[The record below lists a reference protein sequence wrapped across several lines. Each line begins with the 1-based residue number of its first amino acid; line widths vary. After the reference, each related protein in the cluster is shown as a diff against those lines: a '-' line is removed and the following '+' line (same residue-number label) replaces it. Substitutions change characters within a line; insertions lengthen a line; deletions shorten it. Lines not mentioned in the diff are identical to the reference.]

1 MGAMNSRVRKRIMV
15 VEDNSLNREM
25 LRMILADSYDIV
37 EAENGQEAI
46 NILKSGS
53 IRIDL
58 ILLDVVMP
66 VMDGFTFLERLRNDE
81 ILKLIPV
88 IVATQSDGDDNE
100 IKALRCGATDF
111 FSKPYKPEIIRHR
124 IENIFRLRE
133 NATIASQFQY
143 DSMTDLYSRG
153 YFFMKVAEWLEANPD
168 VDYNIVCVNIVNFK
182 LYNEVFGE
190 KKGNELLI
198 GMAETIR
205 KYAGDGGVC
214 GRFGGDRFVILQE
227 REREET
233 DRANFVSTGRGSIE
247 GVMVKFGVYEI
258 VDRTIGIDVMCD
270 RGFMAADSIRNRY
283 DVNVA
288 LYDAAMRTRIIR
300 EKTITESMESAVTK
314 DQFEIY
320 YQPKYDVDSVQIAG
334 AEALIRWN
342 HPELGYVPPNEF
354 ITLFEKN
361 GFITILD
368 KYVINKVCMQMGEW
382 KAEGLKLPPVSVN
395 LSRTDVYCSD
405 IVEYITGCI
414 ETNGLAASDI
424 HIEITESAYTEHP
437 AQIIAMVEKMRDN
450 GIVIEL
456 DDFGTGYSSLN
467 MLNEINAD
475 VLKMDM
481 RFIRTKSEKE
491 AQQGILKLI
500 INLARWMDMKVIA
513 EGVET
518 EEQLMRI
525 RDVGCDYVQ
534 GYLFSR
540 PLPSDEYEKLIR
552 NSDVICRTEIE
563 SLMPTVLVADS
574 DDEYVKAVSE
584 TFAKEFNVIS
594 SVNCRETIEL
604 LDDSVSA
611 LILGTE
617 LPGDMEEL
625 ENALKIQRRHK
636 KLPIISVFKPG
647 IVTDEMAESSPGDD
661 FLCRC
666 HPISNLK
673 QRIINMISTE

>member
-1 MGAMNSRVRKRIMV
+1 MNSRVRKRIMV

-25 LRMILADSYDIV
+25 LRVILADSYDIV
-37 EAENGQEAI
+37 EAEHGQEAFD
-46 NILKSGS
+46 ILKTGS
-53 IRIDL
+53 VRIDL

-66 VMDGFTFLERLRNDE
+66 VMDGFTFLEQLKNDE
-81 ILKLIPV
+81 MLKLIPV

-153 YFFMKVAEWLEANPD
+153 YFFMKVAEMLEAHPD
-168 VDYNIVCVNIVNFK
+168 IDYNIVCINVVNFK

-190 KKGNELLI
+190 KKGNEILI
-198 GMAETIR
+198 AMAEYIR
-205 KYAGDGGVC
+205 ENVGDSGLC
-214 GRFGGDRFVILQE
+214 GRFGGDRFVVLQE
-227 REREET
+227 REREIA
-233 DRANFVSTGRGSIE
+233 DRKHFTETGRSIE
-247 GVMVKFGVYEI
+247 GITVKFGVYEI
-258 VDRTIGIDVMCD
+258 FDRSIGIDIMCD

-288 LYDAAMRTRIIR
+288 LYDAEMRTRLIR
-300 EKTITESMESAVTK
+300 EKTITESMESAVTN

-342 HPELGYVPPNEF
+342 HPELGYVPPSEF

-382 KAEGLKLPPVSVN
+382 KAEGLRLPPVSVN

-481 RFIRTKSEKE
+481 RFIQTKSEKE

-518 EEQLMRI
+518 QEQLMRI
-525 RDVGCDYVQ
+525 RDAGCDYVQ
-534 GYLFSR
+534 GYLFSK
-540 PLPSDEYEKLIR
+540 PLPAGEYEYLIR
-552 NSDVICRTEIE
+552 NNDVICKAEIE
-563 SLMPTVLVADS
+563 SLIPAVLVADS
-574 DDEYVKAVSE
+574 DDEYVEAVAE
-584 TFAKEFNVIS
+584 KFAKEFNVINS
-594 SVNCRETIEL
+594 RNCEETIEL
-604 LDDSVSA
+604 LDDSIAA
-611 LILGTE
+611 LILGAE
-617 LPGDMEEL
+617 LPGDMKALEE
-625 ENALKIQRRHK
+625 ALKIHRRHK

-647 IVTDEMAESSPGDD
+647 IVTDEMAENCPGDD

>member
-1 MGAMNSRVRKRIMV
+1 MNSRVRKRIMV

-25 LRMILADSYDIV
+25 IRVILADSYDIV
-37 EAENGQEAI
+37 EVEHGQEAFD
-46 NILKSGS
+46 ILKTGS
-53 IRIDL
+53 VRIDL

-66 VMDGFTFLERLRNDE
+66 VMDGFTFLEQLKNDE
-81 ILKLIPV
+81 MLKLIPV

-153 YFFMKVAEWLEANPD
+153 YFFMKVAEMLEANPD
-168 VDYNIVCVNIVNFK
+168 IDYNIVCINVVNFK

-190 KKGNELLI
+190 KKGNEILI
-198 GMAETIR
+198 AMAEYIR
-205 KYAGDGGVC
+205 ENVGDSGLC
-214 GRFGGDRFVILQE
+214 GRFGGDRFVVLQE
-227 REREET
+227 REREIA
-233 DRANFVSTGRGSIE
+233 DRKHFTETGRSIE
-247 GVMVKFGVYEI
+247 GITVKFGVYEI
-258 VDRTIGIDVMCD
+258 FDRSIGIDIMCD

-288 LYDAAMRTRIIR
+288 LYDAEMRTRLIR
-300 EKTITESMESAVTK
+300 EKTITESMESAVTN

-342 HPELGYVPPNEF
+342 HPELGYVPPSEF

-382 KAEGLKLPPVSVN
+382 KAEGLRLPPVSVN

-450 GIVIEL
+450 GIVIEM

-481 RFIRTKSEKE
+481 RFIQTKSEKE

-518 EEQLMRI
+518 QEQLMRI
-525 RDVGCDYVQ
+525 RDAGCDYVQ
-534 GYLFSR
+534 GYLFSK
-540 PLPSDEYEKLIR
+540 PLPAGEYEYLIR
-552 NSDVICRTEIE
+552 NNDVICKAEIE
-563 SLMPTVLVADS
+563 SLIPAVLVADS
-574 DDEYVKAVSE
+574 DDEYVEAVAE
-584 TFAKEFNVIS
+584 KFAKEFNVINS
-594 SVNCRETIEL
+594 RNCEETIEL
-604 LDDSVSA
+604 LDDSIAA
-611 LILGTE
+611 LILGAE
-617 LPGDMEEL
+617 LPGDMKALEE
-625 ENALKIQRRHK
+625 ALKIHRRHK

-647 IVTDEMAESSPGDD
+647 IVTDEMAENCPGDD

>member
-1 MGAMNSRVRKRIMV
+1 MV

-25 LRMILADSYDIV
+25 LRVILADSYDIV
-37 EAENGQEAI
+37 EAEHGQEAFD
-46 NILKSGS
+46 ILKTGS
-53 IRIDL
+53 VRIDL

-66 VMDGFTFLERLRNDE
+66 VMDGFTFLEQLKNDE
-81 ILKLIPV
+81 MLKLIPV

-153 YFFMKVAEWLEANPD
+153 YFFMKVAEMLEANPD
-168 VDYNIVCVNIVNFK
+168 IDYNIVCINVVNFK

-190 KKGNELLI
+190 KKGNEILI
-198 GMAETIR
+198 AMAEYIR
-205 KYAGDGGVC
+205 ENVGDSGLC
-214 GRFGGDRFVILQE
+214 GRFGGDRFVVLQE
-227 REREET
+227 REREIA
-233 DRANFVSTGRGSIE
+233 DRKHFTETGRSIE
-247 GVMVKFGVYEI
+247 GITVKFGVYEI
-258 VDRTIGIDVMCD
+258 FDRSIGIDIMCD

-288 LYDAAMRTRIIR
+288 LYDAEMRTRLIR
-300 EKTITESMESAVTK
+300 EKTITESMESAVTN

-342 HPELGYVPPNEF
+342 HPELGYVPPSEF

-382 KAEGLKLPPVSVN
+382 KAEGLRLPPVSVN

-481 RFIRTKSEKE
+481 RFIQTKSEKE

-518 EEQLMRI
+518 QEQLMRI
-525 RDVGCDYVQ
+525 RDAGCDYVQ
-534 GYLFSR
+534 GYLFSK
-540 PLPSDEYEKLIR
+540 PLPAGEYEYLIR
-552 NSDVICRTEIE
+552 NNDVICKAEIE
-563 SLMPTVLVADS
+563 SLIPAVLVADS
-574 DDEYVKAVSE
+574 DDEYVEAVAE
-584 TFAKEFNVIS
+584 KFAKEFNVINS
-594 SVNCRETIEL
+594 RNCEETIEL
-604 LDDSVSA
+604 LDDSIAA
-611 LILGTE
+611 LILGAE
-617 LPGDMEEL
+617 LPGDMKALEE
-625 ENALKIQRRHK
+625 ALKIHRRHK

-647 IVTDEMAESSPGDD
+647 IVTDEMAESCPGDD

>member
-1 MGAMNSRVRKRIMV
+1 MNSRVRKRIMV

-25 LRMILADSYDIV
+25 LRVILADSYDIV
-37 EAENGQEAI
+37 EAEHGQEAFD
-46 NILKSGS
+46 ILKTGS
-53 IRIDL
+53 VRIDL

-66 VMDGFTFLERLRNDE
+66 VMDGFTFLEQLKNDE
-81 ILKLIPV
+81 MLKLIPV

-153 YFFMKVAEWLEANPD
+153 YFFMKVAEMLEANPD
-168 VDYNIVCVNIVNFK
+168 IDYNIVCINVVNFK

-190 KKGNELLI
+190 KKGNEILI
-198 GMAETIR
+198 AMAEYIR
-205 KYAGDGGVC
+205 ENVGDSGLC
-214 GRFGGDRFVILQE
+214 GRFGGDRFVVLQE
-227 REREET
+227 REREIA
-233 DRANFVSTGRGSIE
+233 DRKHFTETGRSIE
-247 GVMVKFGVYEI
+247 GITVKFGVYEI
-258 VDRTIGIDVMCD
+258 FDRSIGIDIMCD

-288 LYDAAMRTRIIR
+288 LYDAEMRTRLIR
-300 EKTITESMESAVTK
+300 EKTITESMESAVTN

-342 HPELGYVPPNEF
+342 HPELGYVPPSEF

-382 KAEGLKLPPVSVN
+382 KAEGLRLPPVSVN

-481 RFIRTKSEKE
+481 RFIQTKSEKE

-518 EEQLMRI
+518 QEQLMRI
-525 RDVGCDYVQ
+525 RDAVCDYVQ
-534 GYLFSR
+534 GYLFSK
-540 PLPSDEYEKLIR
+540 PLPAGEYEYLIR
-552 NSDVICRTEIE
+552 NNDVICKAEIE
-563 SLMPTVLVADS
+563 SLIPAVLVADS
-574 DDEYVKAVSE
+574 DDEYVEAVAE
-584 TFAKEFNVIS
+584 KFAKEFNVINS
-594 SVNCRETIEL
+594 RNCEETIEL
-604 LDDSVSA
+604 LDDSIAA
-611 LILGTE
+611 LILGAE
-617 LPGDMEEL
+617 LPGDMKALEE
-625 ENALKIQRRHK
+625 ALKIHRRHK

-647 IVTDEMAESSPGDD
+647 IVTDEMAESCPGDD

>member
-1 MGAMNSRVRKRIMV
+1 MV

-25 LRMILADSYDIV
+25 LRVILADSYDIV
-37 EAENGQEAI
+37 EAEHGQEAFD
-46 NILKSGS
+46 ILKTGS
-53 IRIDL
+53 VRIDL

-66 VMDGFTFLERLRNDE
+66 VMDGFTFLEQLKNDE
-81 ILKLIPV
+81 MLKLIPV

-153 YFFMKVAEWLEANPD
+153 YFFMKVAEMLEANPD
-168 VDYNIVCVNIVNFK
+168 IDYNIVCINVVNFK

-190 KKGNELLI
+190 KKGNEILI
-198 GMAETIR
+198 AMAEYIR
-205 KYAGDGGVC
+205 ENVGDSGLC
-214 GRFGGDRFVILQE
+214 GRFGGDRFVVLQE
-227 REREET
+227 REREIA
-233 DRANFVSTGRGSIE
+233 DRKHFTETGRSIE
-247 GVMVKFGVYEI
+247 GITVKFGVYEI
-258 VDRTIGIDVMCD
+258 FDRSIGIDIMCD

-288 LYDAAMRTRIIR
+288 LYDAEMRTRLIR
-300 EKTITESMESAVTK
+300 EKTITESMESAVTN

-342 HPELGYVPPNEF
+342 HPELGYVPPSEF

-382 KAEGLKLPPVSVN
+382 KAEGLRLPPVSVN

-481 RFIRTKSEKE
+481 RFIQTKSEKE

-518 EEQLMRI
+518 QEQLMRI
-525 RDVGCDYVQ
+525 RDAGCDYVQ
-534 GYLFSR
+534 GYLFSK
-540 PLPSDEYEKLIR
+540 PLPAGEYEYLIR
-552 NSDVICRTEIE
+552 NNDVICKAEIE
-563 SLMPTVLVADS
+563 SLIPAVLVADS
-574 DDEYVKAVSE
+574 DDEYVEAVAE
-584 TFAKEFNVIS
+584 KFAKEFNVINS
-594 SVNCRETIEL
+594 RNCEETIEL
-604 LDDSVSA
+604 LDDSIAA
-611 LILGTE
+611 LILGAE
-617 LPGDMEEL
+617 LPGDMKALEE
-625 ENALKIQRRHK
+625 ALKIHRRHK

-647 IVTDEMAESSPGDD
+647 IVTDEMAENCPGDD

>member
-1 MGAMNSRVRKRIMV
+1 MNSRVRKRIMV

-25 LRMILADSYDIV
+25 LRVILADSYDIV
-37 EAENGQEAI
+37 EAEHGQEAFD
-46 NILKSGS
+46 ILKTGS
-53 IRIDL
+53 VRIDL

-66 VMDGFTFLERLRNDE
+66 VMDGFTFLEQLKNDE
-81 ILKLIPV
+81 MLKLIPV

-153 YFFMKVAEWLEANPD
+153 YFFMKVAEMLEANPD
-168 VDYNIVCVNIVNFK
+168 IDYNIVCINVVNFK

-190 KKGNELLI
+190 KKGNEILI
-198 GMAETIR
+198 AMAEYIR
-205 KYAGDGGVC
+205 ENVGDSGLC
-214 GRFGGDRFVILQE
+214 GRFGGDRFVVLQE
-227 REREET
+227 REREIA
-233 DRANFVSTGRGSIE
+233 DRKHFTETGRSIE
-247 GVMVKFGVYEI
+247 GITVKFGVYEI
-258 VDRTIGIDVMCD
+258 FDRSIGIDIMCD

-288 LYDAAMRTRIIR
+288 LYDAEMRTRLIR
-300 EKTITESMESAVTK
+300 EKTITESMESAVTN

-342 HPELGYVPPNEF
+342 HPELGYVPPSEF

-382 KAEGLKLPPVSVN
+382 KAEGLRLPPVSVN

-481 RFIRTKSEKE
+481 RFIQTKSEKE

-500 INLARWMDMKVIA
+500 INLARGMDMKVIA

-518 EEQLMRI
+518 QEQLMRI
-525 RDVGCDYVQ
+525 RDAGCDYVQ
-534 GYLFSR
+534 GYLFSK
-540 PLPSDEYEKLIR
+540 PLPAGEYEYLIR
-552 NSDVICRTEIE
+552 NNDVICKAEIE
-563 SLMPTVLVADS
+563 SLIPAVLVADS
-574 DDEYVKAVSE
+574 DDEYVEAVAE
-584 TFAKEFNVIS
+584 KFAKEFNVINS
-594 SVNCRETIEL
+594 RNCEETIEL
-604 LDDSVSA
+604 LDDSIAA
-611 LILGTE
+611 LILGAE
-617 LPGDMEEL
+617 LPGDMKALEE
-625 ENALKIQRRHK
+625 ALKIHRRHK

-647 IVTDEMAESSPGDD
+647 IVTDEMAESCPGDD

>member
-1 MGAMNSRVRKRIMV
+1 MV

-25 LRMILADSYDIV
+25 LRVILADSYDIV
-37 EAENGQEAI
+37 EAEHGQEAFD
-46 NILKSGS
+46 ILKTGS
-53 IRIDL
+53 VRIDL

-66 VMDGFTFLERLRNDE
+66 VMDGFTFLEQLKNDE
-81 ILKLIPV
+81 MLKLIPV

-153 YFFMKVAEWLEANPD
+153 YFFMKVAEMLEANPD
-168 VDYNIVCVNIVNFK
+168 IDYNIVCINVVNFK

-190 KKGNELLI
+190 KKGNEILI
-198 GMAETIR
+198 AMAEYIR
-205 KYAGDGGVC
+205 ENVGDSGLC
-214 GRFGGDRFVILQE
+214 GRFGGDRFVVLQE
-227 REREET
+227 REREIA
-233 DRANFVSTGRGSIE
+233 DRKHFTETGRSIE
-247 GVMVKFGVYEI
+247 GRTVKFGVYEI
-258 VDRTIGIDVMCD
+258 FDRSIGIDIMCD

-288 LYDAAMRTRIIR
+288 LYDAEMRTRLIR
-300 EKTITESMESAVTK
+300 EKTITASRESAVTN

-342 HPELGYVPPNEF
+342 HPELGYVPPSEF

-382 KAEGLKLPPVSVN
+382 KAEGLRLPPVSVN

-481 RFIRTKSEKE
+481 RFIQTKSEKE

-518 EEQLMRI
+518 QEQLMRI
-525 RDVGCDYVQ
+525 RDAGCDYVQ
-534 GYLFSR
+534 GYLFSK
-540 PLPSDEYEKLIR
+540 PLPAGEYEYLIR
-552 NSDVICRTEIE
+552 NNDVICKAEIE
-563 SLMPTVLVADS
+563 SLIPAVLVADS

-594 SVNCRETIEL
+594 SVHCRETIEL

-647 IVTDEMAESSPGDD
+647 IVTDEMAENCPGDD

>member
-1 MGAMNSRVRKRIMV
+1 MNSRVRKRIMV

-25 LRMILADSYDIV
+25 LRVILADSYDIV
-37 EAENGQEAI
+37 EAEHGQEAFD
-46 NILKSGS
+46 ILKTGS
-53 IRIDL
+53 VRIDL

-66 VMDGFTFLERLRNDE
+66 VMDGFTFLEQLKNDE
-81 ILKLIPV
+81 MLKLIPV

-153 YFFMKVAEWLEANPD
+153 YFFMKVAEMLEANPD
-168 VDYNIVCVNIVNFK
+168 IDYNIVCINVVNFK

-190 KKGNELLI
+190 KKGNEILI
-198 GMAETIR
+198 AMAEYIR
-205 KYAGDGGVC
+205 ENVGDSGLC
-214 GRFGGDRFVILQE
+214 GRFGGDRFVVLQE
-227 REREET
+227 REREIA
-233 DRANFVSTGRGSIE
+233 DRKHFTETGRSIE
-247 GVMVKFGVYEI
+247 GITVKFGVYEI
-258 VDRTIGIDVMCD
+258 FDRSIGIDIMCD

-283 DVNVA
+283 VVNVA
-288 LYDAAMRTRIIR
+288 LYDAEMRTRLIR
-300 EKTITESMESAVTK
+300 EKTITESMESAVTN

-342 HPELGYVPPNEF
+342 HPELGYVPPSEF

-382 KAEGLKLPPVSVN
+382 KAEGLRLPPVSVN

-481 RFIRTKSEKE
+481 RFIQTKSEKE

-518 EEQLMRI
+518 QEQLMRI
-525 RDVGCDYVQ
+525 RDAGCDYVQ
-534 GYLFSR
+534 GYLFSK
-540 PLPSDEYEKLIR
+540 PLPAGEYEYLIR
-552 NSDVICRTEIE
+552 NNDVICKAEIE
-563 SLMPTVLVADS
+563 SLIPAVLVADS
-574 DDEYVKAVSE
+574 DDEYVEAVAE
-584 TFAKEFNVIS
+584 KFAKEFNVINS
-594 SVNCRETIEL
+594 RNCEETIEL
-604 LDDSVSA
+604 LDDSIAA
-611 LILGTE
+611 LILGAE
-617 LPGDMEEL
+617 LPGDMKALEE
-625 ENALKIQRRHK
+625 ALKIHRRHK

-647 IVTDEMAESSPGDD
+647 IVTDEMAENCPGDD

>member
-1 MGAMNSRVRKRIMV
+1 MV

-25 LRMILADSYDIV
+25 LRVILADSYDIV
-37 EAENGQEAI
+37 EAEHGQEAFD
-46 NILKSGS
+46 ILKTGS
-53 IRIDL
+53 VRIDL

-66 VMDGFTFLERLRNDE
+66 VMDGFTFLEQLKNDE
-81 ILKLIPV
+81 MLKLIPV

-124 IENIFRLRE
+124 IEHIFRLRE

-153 YFFMKVAEWLEANPD
+153 YFFMKVAEMLEANPD
-168 VDYNIVCVNIVNFK
+168 IDYNIVCINVVNFK

-190 KKGNELLI
+190 KKGNEILI
-198 GMAETIR
+198 AMAEYIR
-205 KYAGDGGVC
+205 ENVGDSGLC
-214 GRFGGDRFVILQE
+214 GRFGGDRFVVLQE
-227 REREET
+227 REREIA
-233 DRANFVSTGRGSIE
+233 DRKHFTETGRSIE
-247 GVMVKFGVYEI
+247 GITVKFGVYEI
-258 VDRTIGIDVMCD
+258 FDRSIGIDIMCD

-288 LYDAAMRTRIIR
+288 LYDAEMRTRLIR
-300 EKTITESMESAVTK
+300 EKTITESMESAVTN

-342 HPELGYVPPNEF
+342 HPELGYVPPSEF

-382 KAEGLKLPPVSVN
+382 KAEGLRLPPVSVN

-481 RFIRTKSEKE
+481 RFIQTKSEKE

-518 EEQLMRI
+518 QEQLMRI
-525 RDVGCDYVQ
+525 RDAGCDYVQ
-534 GYLFSR
+534 GYLFSK
-540 PLPSDEYEKLIR
+540 PLPAGEYEYLIR
-552 NSDVICRTEIE
+552 NNDVICKAEIE
-563 SLMPTVLVADS
+563 SLIPAVLVADS
-574 DDEYVKAVSE
+574 DDEYVEAVAE
-584 TFAKEFNVIS
+584 KFAKEFNVINS
-594 SVNCRETIEL
+594 RNCEETIEL
-604 LDDSVSA
+604 LDDSIAA
-611 LILGTE
+611 LILGAE
-617 LPGDMEEL
+617 LPGDMKALEE
-625 ENALKIQRRHK
+625 ALKIHRRHK

-647 IVTDEMAESSPGDD
+647 IVTDEMAENCPGDD

>member
-1 MGAMNSRVRKRIMV
+1 MV

-25 LRMILADSYDIV
+25 LRVILADSYDIV
-37 EAENGQEAI
+37 EAEHGQEAFD
-46 NILKSGS
+46 ILKTGS
-53 IRIDL
+53 VRIDL

-66 VMDGFTFLERLRNDE
+66 VMDGFTFLEQLKNDE
-81 ILKLIPV
+81 MLKLIPV

-153 YFFMKVAEWLEANPD
+153 YFFMKVAELLEANPD
-168 VDYNIVCVNIVNFK
+168 IDYNIVCINVVNFK

-190 KKGNELLI
+190 KKGDEILI
-198 GMAETIR
+198 AMAEYIR
-205 KYAGDGGVC
+205 ENVGDSGLC
-214 GRFGGDRFVILQE
+214 GRFGGDRFVVLQE
-227 REREET
+227 REREIA
-233 DRANFVSTGRGSIE
+233 DRKHFTETGRSIE
-247 GVMVKFGVYEI
+247 GITVKFGVYEI
-258 VDRTIGIDVMCD
+258 FDRSIGIDIMCD

-288 LYDAAMRTRIIR
+288 LYDAEMRTRLIR
-300 EKTITESMESAVTK
+300 EKTITESMESAVTN

-342 HPELGYVPPNEF
+342 HPELGYVPPSEF

-382 KAEGLKLPPVSVN
+382 KAEGLRLPPVSVN

-405 IVEYITGCI
+405 IVEYIAGCI

-481 RFIRTKSEKE
+481 RFIQTKSEQE

-518 EEQLMRI
+518 QEQLMRI
-525 RDVGCDYVQ
+525 RDAGCDYVQ
-534 GYLFSR
+534 GYLFSK
-540 PLPSDEYEKLIR
+540 PLPAGEYEYLIR
-552 NSDVICRTEIE
+552 NNDVICKAEIE
-563 SLMPTVLVADS
+563 SLIPAVLVADS
-574 DDEYVKAVSE
+574 DDEYVEAVSE
-584 TFAKEFNVIS
+584 KFAKEFNVINS
-594 SVNCRETIEL
+594 RNCEETIEL
-604 LDDSVSA
+604 LDDSIAA
-611 LILGTE
+611 LILGAE
-617 LPGDMEEL
+617 LPGDMKALEE
-625 ENALKIQRRHK
+625 ALKIHRRHK

-647 IVTDEMAESSPGDD
+647 IVTDEMAENCPGDD

>member
-1 MGAMNSRVRKRIMV
+1 MNSRVRKRIMV

-25 LRMILADSYDIV
+25 LRVILADSYDIV
-37 EAENGQEAI
+37 EAEHGQEAFD
-46 NILKSGS
+46 ILKTGS
-53 IRIDL
+53 VRIDL

-66 VMDGFTFLERLRNDE
+66 VMDGFTFLEQLKNDE
-81 ILKLIPV
+81 MLKLIPV

-153 YFFMKVAEWLEANPD
+153 YFFMKVAEMLEANPD
-168 VDYNIVCVNIVNFK
+168 IDYNIVCINVVNFK

-190 KKGNELLI
+190 KKGDEILI
-198 GMAETIR
+198 AMAEYIR
-205 KYAGDGGVC
+205 ENVGDSGLC
-214 GRFGGDRFVILQE
+214 GRFGGDRFVVLQE
-227 REREET
+227 REREIA
-233 DRANFVSTGRGSIE
+233 DRKHFTETGRSIE
-247 GVMVKFGVYEI
+247 GITVKFGVYEI
-258 VDRTIGIDVMCD
+258 FDRSIGIDIMCD

-288 LYDAAMRTRIIR
+288 LYDAEMRTRLIR
-300 EKTITESMESAVTK
+300 EKTITESMESAVTN

-342 HPELGYVPPNEF
+342 HPELGYVPPSEF

-382 KAEGLKLPPVSVN
+382 KAEGLRLPPVSVN

-481 RFIRTKSEKE
+481 RFIQTKSEKE

-518 EEQLMRI
+518 QEQLMRI
-525 RDVGCDYVQ
+525 RDAGCDYVQ
-534 GYLFSR
+534 GYLFSK
-540 PLPSDEYEKLIR
+540 PLPAGEYEYLIR
-552 NSDVICRTEIE
+552 NNDVICKAEIE
-563 SLMPTVLVADS
+563 SLIPAVLVADS
-574 DDEYVKAVSE
+574 DDEYVEAVAE
-584 TFAKEFNVIS
+584 KFAKEFNVINS
-594 SVNCRETIEL
+594 RNCEETIEL
-604 LDDSVSA
+604 LDDSIAA
-611 LILGTE
+611 LILGAE
-617 LPGDMEEL
+617 LPGDMKALEE
-625 ENALKIQRRHK
+625 ALKIHRRHK

-647 IVTDEMAESSPGDD
+647 IVTDEMAENCPGDD

>member
-1 MGAMNSRVRKRIMV
+1 MNSRVRKRIMV

-25 LRMILADSYDIV
+25 LRVILADSYDIV
-37 EAENGQEAI
+37 EAEHGQEAFD
-46 NILKSGS
+46 ILKTGS
-53 IRIDL
+53 VRIDL

-66 VMDGFTFLERLRNDE
+66 VMDGFTFLEQLKNDE
-81 ILKLIPV
+81 MLKLIPV

-153 YFFMKVAEWLEANPD
+153 YFFMKVAEMLEANPD
-168 VDYNIVCVNIVNFK
+168 IDYNIVCINVVNFK

-190 KKGNELLI
+190 KKGNEILI
-198 GMAETIR
+198 AMAEYIR
-205 KYAGDGGVC
+205 ENVGDSGLC
-214 GRFGGDRFVILQE
+214 GRFGGDRFVVLQE
-227 REREET
+227 REREIA
-233 DRANFVSTGRGSIE
+233 DRKHFTETGRSIE
-247 GVMVKFGVYEI
+247 GITVKFGVYEI
-258 VDRTIGIDVMCD
+258 FDRSIGIDIMCD

-288 LYDAAMRTRIIR
+288 LYDAEMRTRLIR
-300 EKTITESMESAVTK
+300 EKTITESMESAVTN

-342 HPELGYVPPNEF
+342 HPELGYVPPSEF

-382 KAEGLKLPPVSVN
+382 KAEGLRLPPVSVN

-481 RFIRTKSEKE
+481 RFIQTKSEKE

-518 EEQLMRI
+518 QEQLMRI
-525 RDVGCDYVQ
+525 RDAGCDYVQ
-534 GYLFSR
+534 GYLFSK
-540 PLPSDEYEKLIR
+540 PLPAGEYEYLIR
-552 NSDVICRTEIE
+552 NNDVICKAEIE
-563 SLMPTVLVADS
+563 SLIPAVLVADS
-574 DDEYVKAVSE
+574 DDEYVEAVAE
-584 TFAKEFNVIS
+584 KFAKEFNVINS
-594 SVNCRETIEL
+594 RNCEETIEL
-604 LDDSVSA
+604 LDDSIAA
-611 LILGTE
+611 LILVAE
-617 LPGDMEEL
+617 LPGDMKALEE
-625 ENALKIQRRHK
+625 ALKIHRRHK

-647 IVTDEMAESSPGDD
+647 IVTDEMAENCPGDD

>member
-1 MGAMNSRVRKRIMV
+1 MV

-37 EAENGQEAI
+37 EAEHGQEAFD
-46 NILKSGS
+46 ILKTGS
-53 IRIDL
+53 VRIDL

-66 VMDGFTFLERLRNDE
+66 VMDGFTFLEQLKNDE
-81 ILKLIPV
+81 MLKLIPV

-153 YFFMKVAEWLEANPD
+153 YFFMKVAEMLEANPD
-168 VDYNIVCVNIVNFK
+168 IDYNIVCINVVNFK

-190 KKGNELLI
+190 KKGNEILI
-198 GMAETIR
+198 AMAEYIR
-205 KYAGDGGVC
+205 ENVGDSGLC
-214 GRFGGDRFVILQE
+214 GRFGGDRFVVLQE
-227 REREET
+227 REREIA
-233 DRANFVSTGRGSIE
+233 DRKHFTETGRSIE
-247 GVMVKFGVYEI
+247 GITVKFGVYEI
-258 VDRTIGIDVMCD
+258 FDRSIGIDIMCD

-288 LYDAAMRTRIIR
+288 LYDAEMRTRLIR
-300 EKTITESMESAVTK
+300 EKTITESMESAVTN

-342 HPELGYVPPNEF
+342 HPELGYVPPSEF

-382 KAEGLKLPPVSVN
+382 KAEGLRLPPVSVN

-481 RFIRTKSEKE
+481 RFIQTKSEKE

-518 EEQLMRI
+518 QEQLMRI
-525 RDVGCDYVQ
+525 RDAGCDYVQ
-534 GYLFSR
+534 GYLFSK
-540 PLPSDEYEKLIR
+540 PLPAGEYEYLIR
-552 NSDVICRTEIE
+552 NNDVICKAEIE
-563 SLMPTVLVADS
+563 SLIPAVLVADS
-574 DDEYVKAVSE
+574 DDEYVEAVAE
-584 TFAKEFNVIS
+584 KFAKEFNVINS
-594 SVNCRETIEL
+594 RNCEETIEL
-604 LDDSVSA
+604 LDDSIAA
-611 LILGTE
+611 LILGAE
-617 LPGDMEEL
+617 LPGDMKALEE
-625 ENALKIQRRHK
+625 ALKIHRRHK

-647 IVTDEMAESSPGDD
+647 IVTDEMAENCPGDD

>member
-1 MGAMNSRVRKRIMV
+1 MNSRVRKRIMV

-25 LRMILADSYDIV
+25 LRVILADSYDIV
-37 EAENGQEAI
+37 EVEHGQEAFD
-46 NILKSGS
+46 ILKTGS
-53 IRIDL
+53 VRIDL

-66 VMDGFTFLERLRNDE
+66 VMDGFTFLEQLKNDE
-81 ILKLIPV
+81 MLKLIPV

-153 YFFMKVAEWLEANPD
+153 YFFMKVAEMLEANPD
-168 VDYNIVCVNIVNFK
+168 IDYNIVCINVVNFK

-190 KKGNELLI
+190 KKGNEILI
-198 GMAETIR
+198 AMAEYIR
-205 KYAGDGGVC
+205 ENVGDSGLC
-214 GRFGGDRFVILQE
+214 GRFGGDRFVVLQE
-227 REREET
+227 REREIA
-233 DRANFVSTGRGSIE
+233 DRKHFTETGRSIE
-247 GVMVKFGVYEI
+247 GITVKFGVYEI
-258 VDRTIGIDVMCD
+258 FDRSIGIDIMCD

-288 LYDAAMRTRIIR
+288 LYDAEMRTRLIR
-300 EKTITESMESAVTK
+300 EKTITESMELAVTN

-342 HPELGYVPPNEF
+342 HPELGYVPPSEF

-382 KAEGLKLPPVSVN
+382 KAEGLRLPPVSVN

-481 RFIRTKSEKE
+481 RFIQTKSEKE

-518 EEQLMRI
+518 QEQLMRI
-525 RDVGCDYVQ
+525 RDAGCDYVQ
-534 GYLFSR
+534 GYLFSK
-540 PLPSDEYEKLIR
+540 PLPAGEYEYLIR
-552 NSDVICRTEIE
+552 NNDVICKAEIE
-563 SLMPTVLVADS
+563 SLIPAVLVADS
-574 DDEYVKAVSE
+574 DDEYVEAVSE
-584 TFAKEFNVIS
+584 KFAKEFNVINS
-594 SVNCRETIEL
+594 RNCEETIEL
-604 LDDSVSA
+604 LDDSIAA
-611 LILGTE
+611 LILGAE
-617 LPGDMEEL
+617 LPGDMKALEE
-625 ENALKIQRRHK
+625 ALKIHRRHK

-647 IVTDEMAESSPGDD
+647 IVTDEMAENCPGDD

>member
-1 MGAMNSRVRKRIMV
+1 MNSRVRKRIMV

-25 LRMILADSYDIV
+25 LRVILADSYDIV
-37 EAENGQEAI
+37 EAEHGQEAFD
-46 NILKSGS
+46 ILKTGS
-53 IRIDL
+53 VRIDL

-66 VMDGFTFLERLRNDE
+66 VMDGFTFLEQLKNDE
-81 ILKLIPV
+81 MLKLIPV

-153 YFFMKVAEWLEANPD
+153 YFFMKVAEMLEANPD
-168 VDYNIVCVNIVNFK
+168 IDYNIVCINVVNFK

-190 KKGNELLI
+190 KKGDEILI
-198 GMAETIR
+198 AMAEYIR
-205 KYAGDGGVC
+205 ENVGDSGLC
-214 GRFGGDRFVILQE
+214 GRFGGDRFVVLQE
-227 REREET
+227 REREIA
-233 DRANFVSTGRGSIE
+233 DRKHFTETGRSIE
-247 GVMVKFGVYEI
+247 GITVKFGVYEI
-258 VDRTIGIDVMCD
+258 FDRSIGIDIMCD

-288 LYDAAMRTRIIR
+288 LYDAEMRTRLIR
-300 EKTITESMESAVTK
+300 EKTITESMESAVTN

-342 HPELGYVPPNEF
+342 HPELGYVPPSEF

-382 KAEGLKLPPVSVN
+382 KAEGLRLPPVSVN

-481 RFIRTKSEKE
+481 RFIQTKSEKE

-518 EEQLMRI
+518 QEQLMRI
-525 RDVGCDYVQ
+525 RDAGCDYVQ
-534 GYLFSR
+534 GYLFSK
-540 PLPSDEYEKLIR
+540 PLPAGEYEYLIR
-552 NSDVICRTEIE
+552 NNDVICKAEIE
-563 SLMPTVLVADS
+563 SLIPAVLVADS
-574 DDEYVKAVSE
+574 DDEYVEAVAE
-584 TFAKEFNVIS
+584 KFAKEFNVINS
-594 SVNCRETIEL
+594 RNCEETIEL
-604 LDDSVSA
+604 LDDSIAA
-611 LILGTE
+611 LILGAE
-617 LPGDMEEL
+617 LPGDMKALEE
-625 ENALKIQRRHK
+625 ALKIHRRHK

-647 IVTDEMAESSPGDD
+647 IVTDEMAESCPGDD

>member
-1 MGAMNSRVRKRIMV
+1 MNSIVRKRIMV
-15 VEDNSLNREM
+15 VEDNSLNKEM
-25 LRMILADSYDIV
+25 LRVILADSYDIV
-37 EAENGQEAI
+37 EAEHGQEAFD
-46 NILKSGS
+46 ILKTGS
-53 IRIDL
+53 VRIDL

-66 VMDGFTFLERLRNDE
+66 VMDGFTFLEQLKNDE
-81 ILKLIPV
+81 MLKLIPV

-153 YFFMKVAEWLEANPD
+153 YFFMKVAELLEANPD
-168 VDYNIVCVNIVNFK
+168 IDYNIVCINVVNFK

-190 KKGNELLI
+190 KKGDEILI
-198 GMAETIR
+198 AMAEYIR
-205 KYAGDGGVC
+205 ENVGDSGLC
-214 GRFGGDRFVILQE
+214 GRFGGDRFVVLQE
-227 REREET
+227 REREIA
-233 DRANFVSTGRGSIE
+233 DRKHFTETGRSIE
-247 GVMVKFGVYEI
+247 GITVKFGVYEI
-258 VDRTIGIDVMCD
+258 FDRSIGIDIMCD

-288 LYDAAMRTRIIR
+288 LYDAEMRTRLIR
-300 EKTITESMESAVTK
+300 EKTITESMESAVTN

-342 HPELGYVPPNEF
+342 HPELGYVPPSEF

-382 KAEGLKLPPVSVN
+382 KAEGLRLPPVSVN

-405 IVEYITGCI
+405 IVEYIAGCI

-481 RFIRTKSEKE
+481 RFIQTKSEQE

-518 EEQLMRI
+518 QEQLMRI
-525 RDVGCDYVQ
+525 RDAGCDYVQ
-534 GYLFSR
+534 GYLFSK
-540 PLPSDEYEKLIR
+540 PLPAGEYEYLIR
-552 NSDVICRTEIE
+552 NNDVICKAEIE
-563 SLMPTVLVADS
+563 SLIPAVLVADS
-574 DDEYVKAVSE
+574 DDEYVEAVSE
-584 TFAKEFNVIS
+584 KFAKEFNVINS
-594 SVNCRETIEL
+594 RNCEETIEL
-604 LDDSVSA
+604 LDDSIAA
-611 LILGTE
+611 LILGAE
-617 LPGDMEEL
+617 LPGDMKALEE
-625 ENALKIQRRHK
+625 ALKIHRRHK

-647 IVTDEMAESSPGDD
+647 IVTDEMAENCPGDD

>member
-1 MGAMNSRVRKRIMV
+1 MV

-25 LRMILADSYDIV
+25 LRVILADSYDIV
-37 EAENGQEAI
+37 EAEHGQEAFD
-46 NILKSGS
+46 ILKTGS
-53 IRIDL
+53 VRIDL

-66 VMDGFTFLERLRNDE
+66 VMDGFTFLEQLKNDE
-81 ILKLIPV
+81 MLKLIPV

-153 YFFMKVAEWLEANPD
+153 YFFMKVAEMLEANPD
-168 VDYNIVCVNIVNFK
+168 IDYNIVCINVVNFK

-190 KKGNELLI
+190 KKGDEILI
-198 GMAETIR
+198 AMAEYIR
-205 KYAGDGGVC
+205 ENVGDSGLC
-214 GRFGGDRFVILQE
+214 GRFGGDRFVVLQE
-227 REREET
+227 REREIA
-233 DRANFVSTGRGSIE
+233 DRKHFTETGRSIE
-247 GVMVKFGVYEI
+247 GITVKFGVYEI
-258 VDRTIGIDVMCD
+258 FDRSIGIDIMCD

-288 LYDAAMRTRIIR
+288 LYDAEMRTRLIR
-300 EKTITESMESAVTK
+300 EKTITESMESAVTN

-342 HPELGYVPPNEF
+342 HPELGYVPPSEF

-382 KAEGLKLPPVSVN
+382 KAEGLRLPPVSVN

-481 RFIRTKSEKE
+481 RFIQTKSEKE

-518 EEQLMRI
+518 QEQLMRI
-525 RDVGCDYVQ
+525 RDAGCDYVQ
-534 GYLFSR
+534 GYLFSK
-540 PLPSDEYEKLIR
+540 PLPAGEYEYLIR
-552 NSDVICRTEIE
+552 NNDVICKAEIE
-563 SLMPTVLVADS
+563 SLIPAVLVADS
-574 DDEYVKAVSE
+574 DDEYVEAVAE
-584 TFAKEFNVIS
+584 KFAKEFNVINS
-594 SVNCRETIEL
+594 RNCEETIEL
-604 LDDSVSA
+604 LDDSIAA
-611 LILGTE
+611 LILGAE
-617 LPGDMEEL
+617 LPGDMKALEE
-625 ENALKIQRRHK
+625 ALKIHRRHK

-647 IVTDEMAESSPGDD
+647 IVTDEMAENCPGDD

>member
-1 MGAMNSRVRKRIMV
+1 MNSIVRKRIMV
-15 VEDNSLNREM
+15 VEDNSLNKEM
-25 LRMILADSYDIV
+25 LRVILADSYDIV
-37 EAENGQEAI
+37 EAEHGQEAFD
-46 NILKSGS
+46 ILKTGS
-53 IRIDL
+53 VRIDL

-66 VMDGFTFLERLRNDE
+66 VMDGFTFLEQLKNDE
-81 ILKLIPV
+81 MLKLIPV

-153 YFFMKVAEWLEANPD
+153 YFFMKVAELLEANPD
-168 VDYNIVCVNIVNFK
+168 IDYNIVCINVVNFK

-190 KKGNELLI
+190 KKGDEILI
-198 GMAETIR
+198 AMAEYIR
-205 KYAGDGGVC
+205 ENVGDSGLC
-214 GRFGGDRFVILQE
+214 GRFGGDRFVVLQE
-227 REREET
+227 REREIA
-233 DRANFVSTGRGSIE
+233 DRKHFTETGRSIE
-247 GVMVKFGVYEI
+247 GITVKFGVYEI
-258 VDRTIGIDVMCD
+258 FDRSIGIDIMCD

-288 LYDAAMRTRIIR
+288 LYDAEMRTRLIR
-300 EKTITESMESAVTK
+300 EKTITESMESAVTN

-342 HPELGYVPPNEF
+342 HPELGYVPPSEF

-382 KAEGLKLPPVSVN
+382 KAEGLRLPPVSVN

-481 RFIRTKSEKE
+481 RFIQTKSEKE

-500 INLARWMDMKVIA
+500 INLAR
-513 EGVET
+513 
-518 EEQLMRI
+518 
-525 RDVGCDYVQ
+525 
-534 GYLFSR
+534 
-540 PLPSDEYEKLIR
+540 
-552 NSDVICRTEIE
+552 
-563 SLMPTVLVADS
+563 
-574 DDEYVKAVSE
+574 
-584 TFAKEFNVIS
+584 
-594 SVNCRETIEL
+594 
-604 LDDSVSA
+604 
-611 LILGTE
+611 
-617 LPGDMEEL
+617 
-625 ENALKIQRRHK
+625 
-636 KLPIISVFKPG
+636 
-647 IVTDEMAESSPGDD
+647 
-661 FLCRC
+661 
-666 HPISNLK
+666 
-673 QRIINMISTE
+673 

>member
-1 MGAMNSRVRKRIMV
+1 MV

-25 LRMILADSYDIV
+25 LRVILADSYDIV
-37 EAENGQEAI
+37 EAEHGQEAFD
-46 NILKSGS
+46 ILKTGS
-53 IRIDL
+53 VRIDL

-66 VMDGFTFLERLRNDE
+66 VMDGFTFLEQLKNDE
-81 ILKLIPV
+81 MLKLIPV

-153 YFFMKVAEWLEANPD
+153 YFFMKVAEMLEANPD
-168 VDYNIVCVNIVNFK
+168 IDYNIVCINVVNFK

-190 KKGNELLI
+190 KKGNEILI
-198 GMAETIR
+198 AMAEYIR
-205 KYAGDGGVC
+205 ENVGDSGLC
-214 GRFGGDRFVILQE
+214 GRFGGDRFVVLQE
-227 REREET
+227 REREIA
-233 DRANFVSTGRGSIE
+233 DRKHFTETGRSIE
-247 GVMVKFGVYEI
+247 GITVKFGVYEI
-258 VDRTIGIDVMCD
+258 FDRSIGIDIMCD

-288 LYDAAMRTRIIR
+288 LYDAEMRTRLIR
-300 EKTITESMESAVTK
+300 EKTITESMESAVTN

-342 HPELGYVPPNEF
+342 HPELGYVPPSEF

-382 KAEGLKLPPVSVN
+382 KAEGLRLPPVSVN

-481 RFIRTKSEKE
+481 RFIQTKSEKE

-518 EEQLMRI
+518 QEQLMRI
-525 RDVGCDYVQ
+525 RDAGCDYVQ
-534 GYLFSR
+534 GYLFSK
-540 PLPSDEYEKLIR
+540 PLPAGEYEYLIR
-552 NSDVICRTEIE
+552 NNDVICKAEIE
-563 SLMPTVLVADS
+563 SLIPAVLVADS
-574 DDEYVKAVSE
+574 DDEYVEAVAE
-584 TFAKEFNVIS
+584 KFAKEFNVINS
-594 SVNCRETIEL
+594 RNCEETIEL
-604 LDDSVSA
+604 LDDSIAA
-611 LILGTE
+611 LILVAE
-617 LPGDMEEL
+617 LPGDMKALEE
-625 ENALKIQRRHK
+625 ALKIHRRHK

-647 IVTDEMAESSPGDD
+647 IVTDEMAENCPGDD

>member
-1 MGAMNSRVRKRIMV
+1 MV

-25 LRMILADSYDIV
+25 LRVILADSYDIV
-37 EAENGQEAI
+37 EAEHGQEAFD
-46 NILKSGS
+46 ILKTGS
-53 IRIDL
+53 VRIDL

-66 VMDGFTFLERLRNDE
+66 VMDGFTFLEQLKNDE
-81 ILKLIPV
+81 MLKLIPV

-153 YFFMKVAEWLEANPD
+153 YFFMKVAEMLEANPD
-168 VDYNIVCVNIVNFK
+168 IDYNIVCINVVNFK

-190 KKGNELLI
+190 KKGNEILI
-198 GMAETIR
+198 AMAEYIR
-205 KYAGDGGVC
+205 ENVGDSGLC
-214 GRFGGDRFVILQE
+214 GRFGGDRFVVLQE
-227 REREET
+227 REREIA
-233 DRANFVSTGRGSIE
+233 DRKHFTETGRSIE
-247 GVMVKFGVYEI
+247 GITVKFGVYEI
-258 VDRTIGIDVMCD
+258 FDRSIGIDIMCD

-288 LYDAAMRTRIIR
+288 LYDAEMRTRLIR
-300 EKTITESMESAVTK
+300 EKTITESMESAVTN

-342 HPELGYVPPNEF
+342 HPELGYVPPSEF

-382 KAEGLKLPPVSVN
+382 KAEGLRLPPVSVN

-481 RFIRTKSEKE
+481 RFIQTKSEKE

-518 EEQLMRI
+518 QEQLMRI
-525 RDVGCDYVQ
+525 RDAGCDYVQ
-534 GYLFSR
+534 GYLFSK
-540 PLPSDEYEKLIR
+540 PLPAGEYEYLIR
-552 NSDVICRTEIE
+552 NNDVICKAEIE
-563 SLMPTVLVADS
+563 SLIPAVLVADS
-574 DDEYVKAVSE
+574 DDEYVEAVAE
-584 TFAKEFNVIS
+584 KFAKEFNVINS
-594 SVNCRETIEL
+594 RNCEETIEL
-604 LDDSVSA
+604 LDDSIAA
-611 LILGTE
+611 LILGAE
-617 LPGDMEEL
+617 LPGDMKALEE
-625 ENALKIQRRHK
+625 ALKIHRRHK

>member
-1 MGAMNSRVRKRIMV
+1 MNSRVRKRIMV

-25 LRMILADSYDIV
+25 LRVILADSYDIV
-37 EAENGQEAI
+37 EAEHGQEAFD
-46 NILKSGS
+46 ILKTGS
-53 IRIDL
+53 VRIDL

-66 VMDGFTFLERLRNDE
+66 VMDGFTFLEQLKNDE
-81 ILKLIPV
+81 MLKLIPV

-153 YFFMKVAEWLEANPD
+153 YFFMKVAEMLEANPD
-168 VDYNIVCVNIVNFK
+168 IDYNIVCINVVNFK

-190 KKGNELLI
+190 KKGNEILI
-198 GMAETIR
+198 AMAEYIR
-205 KYAGDGGVC
+205 ENVGDSGLC
-214 GRFGGDRFVILQE
+214 GRFGGDRFVVLQE
-227 REREET
+227 REREIA
-233 DRANFVSTGRGSIE
+233 DRKHFTETGRSIE
-247 GVMVKFGVYEI
+247 GITVKFGVYEI
-258 VDRTIGIDVMCD
+258 FDRSIGIDIMCD

-288 LYDAAMRTRIIR
+288 LYDAEMRTRLIR
-300 EKTITESMESAVTK
+300 EKTITESMESAVTN

-342 HPELGYVPPNEF
+342 HPELGYVPPSEF

-382 KAEGLKLPPVSVN
+382 KAEGLRLPPVSVN

-481 RFIRTKSEKE
+481 RFIQTKSEKE

-518 EEQLMRI
+518 QEQLMRI
-525 RDVGCDYVQ
+525 RDAGCDYVQ
-534 GYLFSR
+534 GYLFSK
-540 PLPSDEYEKLIR
+540 PLPAGEYEYLIR
-552 NSDVICRTEIE
+552 NNDVICKAEIE
-563 SLMPTVLVADS
+563 SLIPAVLVADS
-574 DDEYVKAVSE
+574 DDEYVEAVAE
-584 TFAKEFNVIS
+584 KFAKEFNVINS
-594 SVNCRETIEL
+594 RNCEETIEL
-604 LDDSVSA
+604 LDDSIAA
-611 LILGTE
+611 LILGAE
-617 LPGDMEEL
+617 LPGDMKALEE
-625 ENALKIQRRHK
+625 ALKIHRRHK

-647 IVTDEMAESSPGDD
+647 IVTDEMAENCPGDD

>member
-1 MGAMNSRVRKRIMV
+1 MV

-25 LRMILADSYDIV
+25 LRVILADSYDIV
-37 EAENGQEAI
+37 EAEHGQEAFD
-46 NILKSGS
+46 ILKTGS
-53 IRIDL
+53 VRIDL

-66 VMDGFTFLERLRNDE
+66 VMDGFTFLEQLKNDE
-81 ILKLIPV
+81 MLKLIPV

-153 YFFMKVAEWLEANPD
+153 YFFMKVAEMLEANPD
-168 VDYNIVCVNIVNFK
+168 IDYNIVCINVVNFK

-190 KKGNELLI
+190 KKGDEILI
-198 GMAETIR
+198 AMAEYIR
-205 KYAGDGGVC
+205 ENVGDSGLC
-214 GRFGGDRFVILQE
+214 GRFGGDRFVVLQE
-227 REREET
+227 REREIA
-233 DRANFVSTGRGSIE
+233 DRKHFTETGRSIE
-247 GVMVKFGVYEI
+247 GITVKFGVYEI
-258 VDRTIGIDVMCD
+258 FDRSIGIDIMCD

-288 LYDAAMRTRIIR
+288 LYDAEMRTRLIR
-300 EKTITESMESAVTK
+300 EKTITESMESAVTN

-342 HPELGYVPPNEF
+342 HPELGYVPPSEF

-382 KAEGLKLPPVSVN
+382 KAEGLRLPPVSVN

-481 RFIRTKSEKE
+481 RFIQTKSEKE

-518 EEQLMRI
+518 QEQLMRI
-525 RDVGCDYVQ
+525 RDAGCDYVQ
-534 GYLFSR
+534 GYLFSK
-540 PLPSDEYEKLIR
+540 PLPAGEYEYLIR
-552 NSDVICRTEIE
+552 NNDVICKAEIE
-563 SLMPTVLVADS
+563 SLIPAVLVADS
-574 DDEYVKAVSE
+574 DDEYVEAVAE
-584 TFAKEFNVIS
+584 KFAKEFNVINS
-594 SVNCRETIEL
+594 RNCEETIEL
-604 LDDSVSA
+604 LDDSIAA
-611 LILGTE
+611 LILGAE
-617 LPGDMEEL
+617 LPGDMKALEE
-625 ENALKIQRRHK
+625 ALKIHRRHK

-647 IVTDEMAESSPGDD
+647 IVTDEMAESCPGDD

>member
-1 MGAMNSRVRKRIMV
+1 MNSRVRKRIMV
-15 VEDNSLNREM
+15 VEDNSLNKEM
-25 LRMILADSYDIV
+25 LRVILADSYDIV
-37 EAENGQEAI
+37 EAEHGQEAFD
-46 NILKSGS
+46 ILKTGS
-53 IRIDL
+53 VRIDL

-66 VMDGFTFLERLRNDE
+66 VMDGFTFLEQLKNDE
-81 ILKLIPV
+81 MLKLIPV

-153 YFFMKVAEWLEANPD
+153 YFFMKVAELLEANPD
-168 VDYNIVCVNIVNFK
+168 IDYNIVCINVVNFK

-190 KKGNELLI
+190 KKGDEILI
-198 GMAETIR
+198 AMAEYIR
-205 KYAGDGGVC
+205 ENVGDSGLC
-214 GRFGGDRFVILQE
+214 GRFGGDRFVVLQE
-227 REREET
+227 REREIA
-233 DRANFVSTGRGSIE
+233 DRKHFTETGRSIE
-247 GVMVKFGVYEI
+247 GITVKFGVYEI
-258 VDRTIGIDVMCD
+258 FDRSIGIDIMCD

-288 LYDAAMRTRIIR
+288 LYDAEMRTRLIR
-300 EKTITESMESAVTK
+300 EKTITESMESAVTN

-342 HPELGYVPPNEF
+342 HPELGYVPPSEF

-382 KAEGLKLPPVSVN
+382 KAEGLRLPPVSVN

-405 IVEYITGCI
+405 IVEYIAGCI

-481 RFIRTKSEKE
+481 RFIQTKSEQE

-518 EEQLMRI
+518 QEQLMRI
-525 RDVGCDYVQ
+525 RDAGCDYVQ
-534 GYLFSR
+534 GYLFSK
-540 PLPSDEYEKLIR
+540 PLPAGEYEYLIR
-552 NSDVICRTEIE
+552 NNDVICKAEIE
-563 SLMPTVLVADS
+563 SLIPAVLVADS
-574 DDEYVKAVSE
+574 DDEYVEAVSE
-584 TFAKEFNVIS
+584 KFAKEFNVINS
-594 SVNCRETIEL
+594 RNCEETIEL
-604 LDDSVSA
+604 LDDSIAA
-611 LILGTE
+611 LILGAE
-617 LPGDMEEL
+617 LPGDMKALEE
-625 ENALKIQRRHK
+625 ALKIHRRHK

-647 IVTDEMAESSPGDD
+647 IVTDEMAENCPGDD

>member
-1 MGAMNSRVRKRIMV
+1 MNSRVRKRIMV

-25 LRMILADSYDIV
+25 LRVILADSYDIV
-37 EAENGQEAI
+37 EAEHGQEAFD
-46 NILKSGS
+46 ILKTGS
-53 IRIDL
+53 VRIDL

-66 VMDGFTFLERLRNDE
+66 VMDGFTFLEQLKNDE
-81 ILKLIPV
+81 MLKLIPV

-153 YFFMKVAEWLEANPD
+153 YFFMKVAEMLEANPD
-168 VDYNIVCVNIVNFK
+168 IDYNIVCINVVNFK

-190 KKGNELLI
+190 KKGNEILI
-198 GMAETIR
+198 AMAEYIIENV
-205 KYAGDGGVC
+205 GDSGLC
-214 GRFGGDRFVILQE
+214 GRFGGDRFVVLQE
-227 REREET
+227 REREIA
-233 DRANFVSTGRGSIE
+233 DRKHFTETGRSIE
-247 GVMVKFGVYEI
+247 GITVKFGVYEI
-258 VDRTIGIDVMCD
+258 FDRSIGIDIMCD

-288 LYDAAMRTRIIR
+288 LYDAEMRTRLIR
-300 EKTITESMESAVTK
+300 EKTITESMESAVTN

-342 HPELGYVPPNEF
+342 HPELGYVPPSEF

-382 KAEGLKLPPVSVN
+382 KAEGLRLPPVSVN

-481 RFIRTKSEKE
+481 RFIQTKSEKE

-518 EEQLMRI
+518 QEQLMRI
-525 RDVGCDYVQ
+525 RDAGCDYVQ
-534 GYLFSR
+534 GYLFSK
-540 PLPSDEYEKLIR
+540 PLPAGEYEYLIR
-552 NSDVICRTEIE
+552 NNDVICKAEIE
-563 SLMPTVLVADS
+563 SLIPAVLVADS
-574 DDEYVKAVSE
+574 DDEYVEAVAE
-584 TFAKEFNVIS
+584 KFAKEFNVINS
-594 SVNCRETIEL
+594 RNCEETIEL
-604 LDDSVSA
+604 LDDSIAA
-611 LILGTE
+611 LILGAE
-617 LPGDMEEL
+617 LPGDMKALEE
-625 ENALKIQRRHK
+625 ALKIHRRHK

-647 IVTDEMAESSPGDD
+647 IVTDEMAENCPGDD

>member
-1 MGAMNSRVRKRIMV
+1 MNSRVRKRIMV

-25 LRMILADSYDIV
+25 LRVILADSYDIV
-37 EAENGQEAI
+37 EMEHGQEAFD
-46 NILKSGS
+46 ILKTGS
-53 IRIDL
+53 VRIDL

-66 VMDGFTFLERLRNDE
+66 VMDGFTFLEQLKNDE
-81 ILKLIPV
+81 MLKLIPV

-153 YFFMKVAEWLEANPD
+153 YFFMKVAEMLEANPD
-168 VDYNIVCVNIVNFK
+168 IDYNIVCINVVNFK

-190 KKGNELLI
+190 KKGNEILI
-198 GMAETIR
+198 AMAEYIR
-205 KYAGDGGVC
+205 ENVGDSGLC
-214 GRFGGDRFVILQE
+214 GRFGGDRFVVLQE
-227 REREET
+227 REREIA
-233 DRANFVSTGRGSIE
+233 DRKHFTETGRSIE
-247 GVMVKFGVYEI
+247 GITVKFGVYEI
-258 VDRTIGIDVMCD
+258 FDRSIGIDIMCD

-288 LYDAAMRTRIIR
+288 LYDAEMRTRLIR
-300 EKTITESMESAVTK
+300 EKTITESMESAVTN

-342 HPELGYVPPNEF
+342 HPELGYVPPSEF

-382 KAEGLKLPPVSVN
+382 KAEGLRLPPVSVN

-481 RFIRTKSEKE
+481 RFIQTKSEKE

-518 EEQLMRI
+518 QEQLMRI
-525 RDVGCDYVQ
+525 RDAGCDYVQ
-534 GYLFSR
+534 GYLFSK
-540 PLPSDEYEKLIR
+540 PLPAGEYEYLIR
-552 NSDVICRTEIE
+552 NNDVICKAEIE
-563 SLMPTVLVADS
+563 SLIPAVLVADS
-574 DDEYVKAVSE
+574 DDEYVEAVAE
-584 TFAKEFNVIS
+584 KFAKEFNVINS
-594 SVNCRETIEL
+594 RNCEETIEL
-604 LDDSVSA
+604 LDDSIAA
-611 LILGTE
+611 LILGAE
-617 LPGDMEEL
+617 LPGDMKALEE
-625 ENALKIQRRHK
+625 ALKIHRRHK

-647 IVTDEMAESSPGDD
+647 IVTDEMAENCPGDD

>member
-1 MGAMNSRVRKRIMV
+1 MV

-25 LRMILADSYDIV
+25 LRVILADSYDIV
-37 EAENGQEAI
+37 EAEHGQEAFD
-46 NILKSGS
+46 ILKTGS
-53 IRIDL
+53 VRIDL

-66 VMDGFTFLERLRNDE
+66 VMDGFTFLEQLKNDE
-81 ILKLIPV
+81 MLKLIPV

-153 YFFMKVAEWLEANPD
+153 YFFMKVAEMLEANPD
-168 VDYNIVCVNIVNFK
+168 IDYNIVCINVVNFK

-190 KKGNELLI
+190 KKGNEILI
-198 GMAETIR
+198 AMAEYIR
-205 KYAGDGGVC
+205 ENVGDSGLC
-214 GRFGGDRFVILQE
+214 GRFGGDRFVVLQE
-227 REREET
+227 REREIA
-233 DRANFVSTGRGSIE
+233 DRKHFTETGRSIE
-247 GVMVKFGVYEI
+247 GITVKFGVYEI
-258 VDRTIGIDVMCD
+258 FDRSIGIDIMCD

-288 LYDAAMRTRIIR
+288 LYDAEMRTRLIR
-300 EKTITESMESAVTK
+300 EKTITESMESAVTN

-342 HPELGYVPPNEF
+342 HPELGYVPPSEF

-382 KAEGLKLPPVSVN
+382 KAEGLRLPPVSVN

-481 RFIRTKSEKE
+481 RFIQTKSEKE

-518 EEQLMRI
+518 QEQLMRI
-525 RDVGCDYVQ
+525 RDAGCDYVQ
-534 GYLFSR
+534 GYLFSK
-540 PLPSDEYEKLIR
+540 PLPAGEYEYLIR
-552 NSDVICRTEIE
+552 NNDVICKAEIE
-563 SLMPTVLVADS
+563 SLIPAVLVADS
-574 DDEYVKAVSE
+574 DDEYVEAVSE
-584 TFAKEFNVIS
+584 KFAKEFNVINS
-594 SVNCRETIEL
+594 RNCEETIEL
-604 LDDSVSA
+604 LDDSIAA
-611 LILGTE
+611 LILGAE
-617 LPGDMEEL
+617 LPGDMKALEE
-625 ENALKIQRRHK
+625 ALKIHRRHK

-647 IVTDEMAESSPGDD
+647 IVTDEMAENCPGDD

>member
-1 MGAMNSRVRKRIMV
+1 MV
-15 VEDNSLNREM
+15 VEDNSLNKEM
-25 LRMILADSYDIV
+25 LRVILADSYDIV
-37 EAENGQEAI
+37 EAEHGQEAFD
-46 NILKSGS
+46 ILKTGS
-53 IRIDL
+53 VRIDL

-66 VMDGFTFLERLRNDE
+66 VMDGFTFLEQLKNDE
-81 ILKLIPV
+81 MLKLIPV

-153 YFFMKVAEWLEANPD
+153 YFFMKVAELLEANPD
-168 VDYNIVCVNIVNFK
+168 IDYNIVCINVVNFK

-190 KKGNELLI
+190 KKGDEILI
-198 GMAETIR
+198 AMAEYIR
-205 KYAGDGGVC
+205 ENVGDSGLC
-214 GRFGGDRFVILQE
+214 GRFGGDRFVVLQE
-227 REREET
+227 REREIA
-233 DRANFVSTGRGSIE
+233 DRKHFTETGRSIE
-247 GVMVKFGVYEI
+247 GITVKFGVYEI
-258 VDRTIGIDVMCD
+258 FDRSIGIDIMCD

-288 LYDAAMRTRIIR
+288 LYDAEMRTRLIR
-300 EKTITESMESAVTK
+300 EKTITESMESAVTN

-342 HPELGYVPPNEF
+342 HPELGYVPPSEF

-382 KAEGLKLPPVSVN
+382 KAEGLRLPPVSVN

-405 IVEYITGCI
+405 IVEYIAGCI

-481 RFIRTKSEKE
+481 RFIQTKSEQE

-518 EEQLMRI
+518 QEQLMRI
-525 RDVGCDYVQ
+525 RDAGCDYVQ
-534 GYLFSR
+534 GYLFSK
-540 PLPSDEYEKLIR
+540 PLPAGEYEYLIR
-552 NSDVICRTEIE
+552 NNDVICKAEIE
-563 SLMPTVLVADS
+563 SLIPAVLVADS
-574 DDEYVKAVSE
+574 DDEYVEAVSE
-584 TFAKEFNVIS
+584 KFAKEFNVINS
-594 SVNCRETIEL
+594 RNCEETIEL
-604 LDDSVSA
+604 LDDSIAA
-611 LILGTE
+611 LILGAE
-617 LPGDMEEL
+617 LPGDMKALEE
-625 ENALKIQRRHK
+625 ALKIHRRHK

-647 IVTDEMAESSPGDD
+647 IVTDEMAENCPGDD

>member
-1 MGAMNSRVRKRIMV
+1 MNSRVRKRIMV
-15 VEDNSLNREM
+15 VEDNSLNKEM
-25 LRMILADSYDIV
+25 LRVILADSYDIV
-37 EAENGQEAI
+37 EAEHGQEAFD
-46 NILKSGS
+46 ILKTGS
-53 IRIDL
+53 VRIDL

-66 VMDGFTFLERLRNDE
+66 VMDGFTFLEQLKNDE
-81 ILKLIPV
+81 MLKLIPV

-153 YFFMKVAEWLEANPD
+153 YFFMKVAEMLEANPD
-168 VDYNIVCVNIVNFK
+168 IDYNIVCINVVNFK

-190 KKGNELLI
+190 KKGDEILI
-198 GMAETIR
+198 AMAEYIR
-205 KYAGDGGVC
+205 ENVGDSGLC
-214 GRFGGDRFVILQE
+214 GRFGGDRFVVLQE
-227 REREET
+227 REREIA
-233 DRANFVSTGRGSIE
+233 DRKHFTETGRSIE
-247 GVMVKFGVYEI
+247 GITVKFGVYEI
-258 VDRTIGIDVMCD
+258 FDRSIGIDIMCD

-288 LYDAAMRTRIIR
+288 LYDAEMRTRLIR
-300 EKTITESMESAVTK
+300 EKTITESMESAVTN

-342 HPELGYVPPNEF
+342 HPELGYVPPSEF

-382 KAEGLKLPPVSVN
+382 KAEGLRLPPVSVN

-481 RFIRTKSEKE
+481 RFIQTKSEQE

-518 EEQLMRI
+518 QEQLMRI
-525 RDVGCDYVQ
+525 RDAGCDYVQ
-534 GYLFSR
+534 GYLFSK
-540 PLPSDEYEKLIR
+540 PLPAGEYEYLIR
-552 NSDVICRTEIE
+552 NNDVICKAEIE
-563 SLMPTVLVADS
+563 SLIPAVLVADS
-574 DDEYVKAVSE
+574 DDEYVEAVAE
-584 TFAKEFNVIS
+584 KFAKEFNVINS
-594 SVNCRETIEL
+594 RNCEETIEL
-604 LDDSVSA
+604 LDDSIAA
-611 LILGTE
+611 LILGAE
-617 LPGDMEEL
+617 LPGDMKALEE
-625 ENALKIQRRHK
+625 ALKIHRRHK

-647 IVTDEMAESSPGDD
+647 IVTDEMAESCPGDD

>member
-1 MGAMNSRVRKRIMV
+1 MNSRVRKRIMV

-25 LRMILADSYDIV
+25 LRVILADSYDIV
-37 EAENGQEAI
+37 EVEHGQEAFD
-46 NILKSGS
+46 ILKTGS
-53 IRIDL
+53 VRIDL

-66 VMDGFTFLERLRNDE
+66 VMDGFTFLEQLKNDE
-81 ILKLIPV
+81 MLKLIPV

-153 YFFMKVAEWLEANPD
+153 YFFMKVAEMLEANPD
-168 VDYNIVCVNIVNFK
+168 IDYNIVCINVVNFK

-190 KKGNELLI
+190 KKGNEILI
-198 GMAETIR
+198 AMAEYIR
-205 KYAGDGGVC
+205 ENVGDSGLC
-214 GRFGGDRFVILQE
+214 GRFGGDRFVVLQE
-227 REREET
+227 REREIA
-233 DRANFVSTGRGSIE
+233 DRKHFTETGRSIE
-247 GVMVKFGVYEI
+247 GITVKFGVYEI
-258 VDRTIGIDVMCD
+258 FDRSIGIDIMCD

-288 LYDAAMRTRIIR
+288 LYDAEMRTRLIR
-300 EKTITESMESAVTK
+300 EKTITESMESAVTN

-342 HPELGYVPPNEF
+342 HPELGYVPPSEF

-382 KAEGLKLPPVSVN
+382 KAEGLRLQPVSVN

-481 RFIRTKSEKE
+481 RFIQTKSEKE

-518 EEQLMRI
+518 QEQLMRI
-525 RDVGCDYVQ
+525 RDAGCDYVQ
-534 GYLFSR
+534 GYLFSK
-540 PLPSDEYEKLIR
+540 PLPAGEYEYLIR
-552 NSDVICRTEIE
+552 NNDVICKAEIE
-563 SLMPTVLVADS
+563 SLIPAVLVADS
-574 DDEYVKAVSE
+574 DDEYVEAVAE
-584 TFAKEFNVIS
+584 KFAKEFNVINS
-594 SVNCRETIEL
+594 RNCEETIEL
-604 LDDSVSA
+604 LDDSIAA
-611 LILGTE
+611 LILGAE
-617 LPGDMEEL
+617 LPGDMKALEE
-625 ENALKIQRRHK
+625 ALKIHRRHK

-647 IVTDEMAESSPGDD
+647 IVTDEMAENCPGDD

>member
-1 MGAMNSRVRKRIMV
+1 MV

-25 LRMILADSYDIV
+25 LRVILADSYDIV
-37 EAENGQEAI
+37 EAEHGQEAFD
-46 NILKSGS
+46 ILKTGS
-53 IRIDL
+53 VRIDL

-66 VMDGFTFLERLRNDE
+66 VMDGFTFLEQLKNDE
-81 ILKLIPV
+81 MLKLIPV

-133 NATIASQFQY
+133 NATIASKFQY

-153 YFFMKVAEWLEANPD
+153 YFFMKVAEMLEANPD
-168 VDYNIVCVNIVNFK
+168 IDYNIVCINVVNFK

-190 KKGNELLI
+190 KKGNEILI
-198 GMAETIR
+198 AMAEYIR
-205 KYAGDGGVC
+205 ENVGDSGLC
-214 GRFGGDRFVILQE
+214 GRFGGDRFVVLQE
-227 REREET
+227 REREIA
-233 DRANFVSTGRGSIE
+233 DRKHFTETGRSIE
-247 GVMVKFGVYEI
+247 GITVKFGVYEI
-258 VDRTIGIDVMCD
+258 FDRSIGIDIMCD

-288 LYDAAMRTRIIR
+288 LYDAEMRTRLIR
-300 EKTITESMESAVTK
+300 EKTITESMESAVTN

-342 HPELGYVPPNEF
+342 HPELGYVPPSEF

-382 KAEGLKLPPVSVN
+382 KAEGLRLPPVSVN

-481 RFIRTKSEKE
+481 RFIQTKSEKE

-518 EEQLMRI
+518 QEQLMRI
-525 RDVGCDYVQ
+525 RDAGCDYVQ
-534 GYLFSR
+534 GYLFSK
-540 PLPSDEYEKLIR
+540 PLPAGEYEYLIR
-552 NSDVICRTEIE
+552 NNDVICKAEIE
-563 SLMPTVLVADS
+563 SLIPAVLVADS
-574 DDEYVKAVSE
+574 DDEYVEAVAE
-584 TFAKEFNVIS
+584 KFAKEFNVINS
-594 SVNCRETIEL
+594 RNCEETIEL
-604 LDDSVSA
+604 LDDSIAA
-611 LILGTE
+611 LILGAE
-617 LPGDMEEL
+617 LPGDMKALEE
-625 ENALKIQRRHK
+625 ALKIHRRHK

-647 IVTDEMAESSPGDD
+647 IVTDEMAENCPGDD

>member
-1 MGAMNSRVRKRIMV
+1 MNSRVRKRIMV

-25 LRMILADSYDIV
+25 LRVILADSYDIV
-37 EAENGQEAI
+37 EAEHGQEAFD
-46 NILKSGS
+46 ILKTGS
-53 IRIDL
+53 VRIDL

-66 VMDGFTFLERLRNDE
+66 VMDGFTFLEQLKNDE
-81 ILKLIPV
+81 MLKLIPV

-153 YFFMKVAEWLEANPD
+153 YFFMKVAEMLEANPD
-168 VDYNIVCVNIVNFK
+168 IDYNIVCINVVNFK

-190 KKGNELLI
+190 KKGNEILI
-198 GMAETIR
+198 AMAEYIR
-205 KYAGDGGVC
+205 ENVGDSGLC
-214 GRFGGDRFVILQE
+214 GRFGGDRFVVLQE
-227 REREET
+227 REREIA
-233 DRANFVSTGRGSIE
+233 DRKHFTETGRSIE
-247 GVMVKFGVYEI
+247 GITVKFGVYEI
-258 VDRTIGIDVMCD
+258 FDRSIGIDIMCD

-288 LYDAAMRTRIIR
+288 LYDAEMRTRLIR
-300 EKTITESMESAVTK
+300 EKTITESMESAVTN

-342 HPELGYVPPNEF
+342 HPELGYVPPSEF

-382 KAEGLKLPPVSVN
+382 KAEGLRLPPVSVN

-481 RFIRTKSEKE
+481 RFIQTKSEKE

-518 EEQLMRI
+518 QEQLMRI
-525 RDVGCDYVQ
+525 RDAGCDYVQ
-534 GYLFSR
+534 GYLFSK
-540 PLPSDEYEKLIR
+540 PLPAGEYEYLIR
-552 NSDVICRTEIE
+552 NNDVICKAEIE
-563 SLMPTVLVADS
+563 SLIPAVLVADS
-574 DDEYVKAVSE
+574 DDEYVEAVAE
-584 TFAKEFNVIS
+584 KFAKEFNVINS
-594 SVNCRETIEL
+594 RNCEETIEL
-604 LDDSVSA
+604 LDDSIAA
-611 LILGTE
+611 LILGAE
-617 LPGDMEEL
+617 LPGDMKALEE
-625 ENALKIQRRHK
+625 ALKIHRRHK

>member
-1 MGAMNSRVRKRIMV
+1 MNSRVRKRIMV

-25 LRMILADSYDIV
+25 LRVILADSYDIV
-37 EAENGQEAI
+37 EAEHGQEAFD
-46 NILKSGS
+46 ILKTGS
-53 IRIDL
+53 VRIDL

-66 VMDGFTFLERLRNDE
+66 VMDGFTFLEQLKNDE
-81 ILKLIPV
+81 MLKLIPV

-153 YFFMKVAEWLEANPD
+153 YFFMKVAEMLEANPD
-168 VDYNIVCVNIVNFK
+168 IDYNIVCINVVNFT

-190 KKGNELLI
+190 KKGNEILI
-198 GMAETIR
+198 AMAEYIR
-205 KYAGDGGVC
+205 ENVGDSGLC
-214 GRFGGDRFVILQE
+214 GRFGGDRFVVLQE
-227 REREET
+227 REREIA
-233 DRANFVSTGRGSIE
+233 DRKHFTETGRSIE
-247 GVMVKFGVYEI
+247 GITVKFGVYEI
-258 VDRTIGIDVMCD
+258 FDRSIGIDIMCD

-288 LYDAAMRTRIIR
+288 LYDAEMRTRLIR
-300 EKTITESMESAVTK
+300 EKTITESMESAVTN

-342 HPELGYVPPNEF
+342 HPELGYVPPSEF

-382 KAEGLKLPPVSVN
+382 KAEGLRLPPVSVN

-481 RFIRTKSEKE
+481 RFIQTKSEKE

-518 EEQLMRI
+518 QEQLMRI
-525 RDVGCDYVQ
+525 RDAGCDYVQ
-534 GYLFSR
+534 GYLFSK
-540 PLPSDEYEKLIR
+540 PLPAGEYEYLIR
-552 NSDVICRTEIE
+552 NNDVICKAEIE
-563 SLMPTVLVADS
+563 SLIPAVLVADS
-574 DDEYVKAVSE
+574 DDEYVEAVAE
-584 TFAKEFNVIS
+584 KFAKEFNVINS
-594 SVNCRETIEL
+594 RNCEETIEL
-604 LDDSVSA
+604 LDDSIAA
-611 LILGTE
+611 LILGAE
-617 LPGDMEEL
+617 LPGDMKALEE
-625 ENALKIQRRHK
+625 ALKIHRRHK

-647 IVTDEMAESSPGDD
+647 IVTDEMAESCPGDD

>member
-1 MGAMNSRVRKRIMV
+1 MNSRVRKRIMV

-25 LRMILADSYDIV
+25 LRVILADSYDIV
-37 EAENGQEAI
+37 EAEHGQEAFD
-46 NILKSGS
+46 ILKTGS
-53 IRIDL
+53 VRIDL

-66 VMDGFTFLERLRNDE
+66 VMDGFTFLEQLKNDE
-81 ILKLIPV
+81 MLKLIPV

-153 YFFMKVAEWLEANPD
+153 YFFMKVAEMLEANPD
-168 VDYNIVCVNIVNFK
+168 IDYNIVCINVVNFK

-190 KKGNELLI
+190 KKGNEILI
-198 GMAETIR
+198 AMAEYIR
-205 KYAGDGGVC
+205 ENVGDSGLC
-214 GRFGGDRFVILQE
+214 GRFGGDRFVVLQE
-227 REREET
+227 REREIA
-233 DRANFVSTGRGSIE
+233 DRKHFTETGRSIE
-247 GVMVKFGVYEI
+247 GITVKFGVYEI
-258 VDRTIGIDVMCD
+258 FDRSIGIDIMCD

-288 LYDAAMRTRIIR
+288 LYDAEMRTRLIR
-300 EKTITESMESAVTK
+300 EKTIAESMESAVTN

-342 HPELGYVPPNEF
+342 HPELGYVPPSEF

-382 KAEGLKLPPVSVN
+382 KAEGLRLPPVSVN

-481 RFIRTKSEKE
+481 RFIQTKSEKE

-518 EEQLMRI
+518 QEQLMRI
-525 RDVGCDYVQ
+525 RDAGCDYVQ
-534 GYLFSR
+534 GYLFSK
-540 PLPSDEYEKLIR
+540 PLPAGEYEYLIR
-552 NSDVICRTEIE
+552 NNDVICKAEIE
-563 SLMPTVLVADS
+563 SLIPAVLVADS
-574 DDEYVKAVSE
+574 DDEYVEAVAE
-584 TFAKEFNVIS
+584 KFAKEFNVINS
-594 SVNCRETIEL
+594 RNCEETIEL
-604 LDDSVSA
+604 LDDSIAA
-611 LILGTE
+611 LILGAE
-617 LPGDMEEL
+617 LPGDMKALEE
-625 ENALKIQRRHK
+625 ALKIHRRHK

-647 IVTDEMAESSPGDD
+647 IVTDEMAENCPGDD

>member
-1 MGAMNSRVRKRIMV
+1 MNSRVRKRIMV

-25 LRMILADSYDIV
+25 LRVILADSYDIV
-37 EAENGQEAI
+37 EAEHGQEAFD
-46 NILKSGS
+46 ILKTGS
-53 IRIDL
+53 VRIDL

-66 VMDGFTFLERLRNDE
+66 VMDGFTFLEQLKNDE
-81 ILKLIPV
+81 MLKLIPV

-153 YFFMKVAEWLEANPD
+153 YFFMKVAEMLEANPD
-168 VDYNIVCVNIVNFK
+168 IDYNIVCINVVNFK

-190 KKGNELLI
+190 KKGNEILI
-198 GMAETIR
+198 AMAEYIR
-205 KYAGDGGVC
+205 ENVGDSGLC
-214 GRFGGDRFVILQE
+214 GRFGGDRFVVLQE
-227 REREET
+227 REREIA
-233 DRANFVSTGRGSIE
+233 DRKHFTETGRSIE
-247 GVMVKFGVYEI
+247 GITVKFGVYEI
-258 VDRTIGIDVMCD
+258 FDRSIGIDIMCD

-288 LYDAAMRTRIIR
+288 LYDAEMRTRLIR
-300 EKTITESMESAVTK
+300 EKTITESMESAVTN

-342 HPELGYVPPNEF
+342 HPELGYVPPSEF

-382 KAEGLKLPPVSVN
+382 KAEGLRLPPVSVN

-481 RFIRTKSEKE
+481 RFIQTKSEKE

-518 EEQLMRI
+518 QEQLMRI
-525 RDVGCDYVQ
+525 RDAGCDYVQ
-534 GYLFSR
+534 GYLFSK
-540 PLPSDEYEKLIR
+540 PLPAGEYEYLIR
-552 NSDVICRTEIE
+552 NNDVICKAEIE
-563 SLMPTVLVADS
+563 SLIPAVLVADS
-574 DDEYVKAVSE
+574 DDEYVEAVAE
-584 TFAKEFNVIS
+584 KFAKEFNVINS
-594 SVNCRETIEL
+594 RNCEETIEL
-604 LDDSVSA
+604 LDDSIAA
-611 LILGTE
+611 LILGAE
-617 LPGDMEEL
+617 LPGDMKALEE
-625 ENALKIQRRHK
+625 ALKIHRRHK

-647 IVTDEMAESSPGDD
+647 IVTDEMAESCPGDD